1 MCTFTCTCPK
11 NVHGGKKKSSVLL
24 DSGARRNDDPVTKNA
39 LNDPNE
45 PNKLNKPNQPNK
57 PNKPNELNKP
67 NKPNELN
74 KPNKLNKRNKRNQ
87 RNQPA
92 PISFDRGRYKM
103 R

>member
-24 DSGARRNDDPVTKNA
+24 DSGARRNDDSVTKND
-39 LNDPNE
+39 LNE
-45 PNKLNKPNQPNK
+45 PNKPNQLNQFNKPNQPNQ
-57 PNKPNELNKP
+57 P
-67 NKPNELN
+67 
-74 KPNKLNKRNKRNQ
+74 
-87 RNQPA
+87 NQPA